1 MSRAPYRRPMADL
14 VPRFREDHVGIVRSF
29 IAHVVE
35 ESGRRGVV
43 LGLSG
48 GLDSALVAKLCA
60 DAIGPKRVLGMAL
73 PEGPGGQDRKDA
85 EAWAKELGIGFRAL
99 DIKRIVGTLERSLAA
114 SRAPRIAR
122 GNIRA
127 RARMIVL
134 YYVANTEGRLVIGT
148 GNKSEILTGY
158 FTVAGDGAC
167 DFLPIGDLYKTQVRE
182 MARHLGLPPRIVD
195 QTPSAGLWKGQTD
208 EGELGI
214 TYDELDRILLGIEL
228 QLEPEAIAEKASV
241 PIDRVRHVEDLVA
254 SGVHKRKMP
263 LIPKL
268 GIRTIGLDW
277 RE

>member
-14 VPRFREDHVGIVRSF
+14 VPRFREDDVGIVRSF

-85 EAWAKELGIGFRAL
+85 EAWAKELGIGFRVL
-99 DIKRIVGTLERSLAA
+99 DIKRIVGTFERSLVA

-195 QTPSAGLWKGQTD
+195 QTPTAGLWKGQTD

>member
-1 MSRAPYRRPMADL
+1 MSALEPK
-14 VPRFREDHVGIVRSF
+14 FREEQVDIVRSF
-29 IAHVVE
+29 IRHHVSA
-35 ESGRRGVV
+35 SGRRGVV

-48 GLDSALVAKLCA
+48 GVDSAVVAKLCV
-60 DAIGPKRVLGMAL
+60 DAIGPARVLALNL
-73 PEGPGGQDRKDA
+73 PEGDGGADLEDA
-85 EAWAKELGIGFRAL
+85 RSWAKTLGIEFRVI
-99 DIKRIVGTLERSLAA
+99 DIAPIVAEFEEELEAA
-114 SRAPRIAR
+114 RADRVSR
-122 GNIRA
+122 GNLRP
-127 RARMIVL
+127 RVRMTLL
-134 YYVANTEGRLVIGT
+134 YYVANRDGRLVMGT
-148 GNKSEILTGY
+148 GNKSELAVGY
-158 FTVAGDGAC
+158 FTKWGDGGA

-214 TYDELDRILLGIEL
+214 TYDQLDRILLGIEL

>member
-85 EAWAKELGIGFRAL
+85 EAWAKELGIGFRVL
-99 DIKRIVGTLERSLAA
+99 DIKRIVGTFERSLVA

-214 TYDELDRILLGIEL
+214 TYDQLDRILLGIEL